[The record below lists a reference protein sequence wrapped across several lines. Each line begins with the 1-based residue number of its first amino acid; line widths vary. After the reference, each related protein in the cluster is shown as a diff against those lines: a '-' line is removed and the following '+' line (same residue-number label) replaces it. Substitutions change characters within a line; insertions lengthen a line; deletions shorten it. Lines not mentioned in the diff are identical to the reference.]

1 MSDLRRKFGLIKY
14 RHYICVKFTRFNAK
28 TKITM
33 NIMEILG
40 FSKKGATKQSQ
51 PISVS
56 VNADRELSS
65 FSDRYPRAEKETRI
79 FNLIILDESGS
90 MGDIRQQALTGVNET
105 ISTIRAAQQE
115 NPDDHQMLSFVT
127 FDQGPRKRPDVRLII
142 DNEKIENV
150 EDLKPEQYDPQGMTP
165 LYDAMGKAITALQ
178 KLVQDGDHVLV
189 TVVTDGYENASHHY
203 SAEMIREL
211 VTSLSAKG
219 WVFTYIGANQNS
231 TQTAQGLGIKSAMDF
246 EASKEGSE
254 IMFRKMR
261 SSNREYYKKVRYSKK
276 TGEDVDFEEDFF
288 AEKQASSRITPEH
301 IVRLE
306 EGQIFVFGSDMF
318 GQHDGG
324 AAQLALERFGAVFG
338 QASGLQGQSYA
349 IPTNGVHLED
359 MAKYIDE
366 FIRFADRHPEMTFLV
381 TRIGCGV
388 AGYTDEQI
396 APLFACAYGLPNVF
410 LPATFWKVL
419 SYRYNL

>member
-1 MSDLRRKFGLIKY
+1 
-14 RHYICVKFTRFNAK
+14 
-28 TKITM
+28 M

-56 VNADRELSS
+56 VNADKELIS
-65 FSDRYPRAEKETRI
+65 FSDRYLRAEKETRI

-324 AAQLALERFGAVFG
+324 AAQLALERFGAVLG

-349 IPTNGVHLED
+349 IPTNGVNLED
-359 MAKYIDE
+359 IAKYIDE

-381 TRIGCGV
+381 TRIGCGI

-396 APLFACAYGLPNVF
+396 APLFACAYSLPNVL